1 MSRNG
6 YTVPSPSLS
15 YRSHHCRL
23 PRYFWSVFELFF
35 STRCWDQLCCR
46 WDMTAVCVWGGG
58 GCMRACVG
66 VCMCDVKWRSAGLTS
81 NTMCIS
87 LYAVQCETGLK
98 LRTCQAT
105 PAHNSQT
112 YSACIPMYVRTSCA
126 HIRAV
131 LPLSDCMSV
140 SVCAHVCVCVCVC
153 VHDMYPHT
161 VRTSTVRLFLHDIC
175 SRCQRCLVS
184 PTAVQPI
191 NVAGTNCPT
200 LHIS

>member
-1 MSRNG
+1 MPHNG

-46 WDMTAVCVWGGG
+46 WDMTAVCV
-58 GCMRACVG
+58 
-66 VCMCDVKWRSAGLTS
+66 CMCDVKWRSAGLTS
-81 NTMCIS
+81 NTMCIL

-153 VHDMYPHT
+153 VCMTCTHILYVLPLSDSFCMTYAHG
-161 VRTSTVRLFLHDIC
+161 
-175 SRCQRCLVS
+175 VS
-184 PTAVQPI
+184 
-191 NVAGTNCPT
+191 VAWSHLLQYSPLT
-200 LHIS
+200 